1 MRFLS
6 LNVNVWGLSI
16 KARLFQLENEMH
28 NNVKQKLSSIL
39 SPIAPYMAKVDE
51 QIREKIKTGVSL
63 IDEGSLHLLQK
74 GGKKIRAALII
85 LTSGLKGAIPDDV
98 VEVAAAA
105 EIVHAATLVHD
116 DIIDGSTYRRGD
128 LTVAKK
134 FGNRVA
140 VLVGDYMYTRALEVA
155 VGDDRLDLFPIMVSA
170 TRDMVKGELYQI
182 EYSNINKI
190 TKEHY
195 RRIIEMK
202 TARFMAAC
210 AKLGGVKSKMSDQE
224 SDLLYEFGLN
234 LGFAFQ
240 IVDDALD
247 FIEAEEVTGKDAGN
261 DFMQGKITLPML
273 HLIENIS
280 EKEKREIEELMNN
293 PTPAS
298 FELIR
303 GKVRESGGID
313 YCIAESEQYVRK
325 AIKYLDIFGPTLYKD
340 ILIALSEFFLERNY

>member
-1 MRFLS
+1 M
-6 LNVNVWGLSI
+6 
-16 KARLFQLENEMH
+16 KMH
-28 NNVKQKLSSIL
+28 NNVKQKLSAIL
-39 SPIAPYMAKVDE
+39 SPIAPYMVRVDE
-51 QIREKIKTGVSL
+51 EIRQKIKTGVSL

-74 GGKKIRAALII
+74 GGKKIRAAMII
-85 LTSGLKGAIPDDV
+85 LASGLKGKIPDDV

-134 FGNRVA
+134 FGNRIA

-155 VGDDRLDLFPIMVSA
+155 VGDDRLDLFPIMVAA

-182 EYSNINKI
+182 EYSNIKKI
-190 TKEHY
+190 DKVHY
-195 RRIIEMK
+195 HRIIEMK

-210 AKLGGVKSKMSDQE
+210 AKLGGVKSKMSDEE
-224 SDLLYEFGLN
+224 SDVLYEFGLN

-247 FIEAEEVTGKDAGN
+247 FVDAGEITGKDAGN
-261 DFMQGKITLPML
+261 DYMQGKITLPML
-273 HLIENIS
+273 HLIERIGDD
-280 EKEKREIEELMNN
+280 EKRKIESLISSPSREG
-293 PTPAS
+293 
-298 FELIR
+298 FEYIR
-303 GKVRESGGID
+303 GLVREHGGID
-313 YCIAESEQYVRK
+313 YCLQEAEKYVRK
-325 AIKYLDIFGPTLYKD
+325 ALEYLDVFGPTQYKD

>member
-1 MRFLS
+1 M
-6 LNVNVWGLSI
+6 
-16 KARLFQLENEMH
+16 KMH
-28 NNVKQKLSSIL
+28 NNVKQKLSAIL
-39 SPIAPYMAKVDE
+39 SPIMLYMTRVDE
-51 QIREKIKTGVSL
+51 EIRQKIKTGVSL

-74 GGKKIRAALII
+74 GGKKIRAAMII
-85 LTSGLKGAIPDDV
+85 LTSGLKGRIPDDV

-155 VGDDRLDLFPIMVSA
+155 VGDDRLDLFPIMVAA

-182 EYSNINKI
+182 EYSNVRKIN
-190 TKEHY
+190 KEHY
-195 RRIIEMK
+195 QRIIEMK

-210 AKLGGVKSKMSDQE
+210 AKLGGVKSRMSEEE
-224 SDLLYEFGLN
+224 SDLLYQFGLN

-247 FIEAEEVTGKDAGN
+247 FVEAEEVTGKDAGN
-261 DFMQGKITLPML
+261 DYMQGKITLPML
-273 HLIENIS
+273 HLIENINED
-280 EKEKREIEELMNN
+280 EKMKIAGLVDN
-293 PTPAS
+293 PTREG
-298 FELIR
+298 FEYIR
-303 GKVRESGGID
+303 GLVREQGGID
-313 YCIAESEQYVRK
+313 YCLKEAEQYVRK
-325 AIKYLDIFGPTLYKD
+325 ALKILDIFGPTQYKD

>member
-1 MRFLS
+1 
-6 LNVNVWGLSI
+6 
-16 KARLFQLENEMH
+16 MH
-28 NNVKQKLSSIL
+28 NNVKQKLSAIL
-39 SPIAPYMAKVDE
+39 SPIAPYMVRVDE
-51 QIREKIKTGVSL
+51 EIRQKIKTGVSL
-63 IDEGSLHLLQK
+63 VDEGSLHLLQK
-74 GGKKIRAALII
+74 GGKKIRAAMII
-85 LTSGLKGAIPDDV
+85 LTSGLKGEVPDDV

-155 VGDDRLDLFPIMVSA
+155 VGDDRLDLFPIMVAA

-182 EYSNINKI
+182 EYSNIKKI
-190 TKEHY
+190 NKEHY
-195 RRIIEMK
+195 HRIIEMK

-210 AKLGGVKSKMSDQE
+210 AKLGGVKSKMSDEE
-224 SDLLYEFGLN
+224 SDVLYEFGLN

-247 FIEAEEVTGKDAGN
+247 FVEAGEITGKDSGN
-261 DFMQGKITLPML
+261 DYMQGKITLPML
-273 HLIENIS
+273 HLIEIIGDD
-280 EKEKREIEELMNN
+280 EKRNIEGLINSPSLEG
-293 PTPAS
+293 
-298 FELIR
+298 FEYIR
-303 GKVRESGGID
+303 GLVREYGGIE
-313 YCIAESEQYVRK
+313 YCLQEAEQYVRK
-325 AIKYLDIFGPTLYKD
+325 ALKYLDVFEPTQYKD